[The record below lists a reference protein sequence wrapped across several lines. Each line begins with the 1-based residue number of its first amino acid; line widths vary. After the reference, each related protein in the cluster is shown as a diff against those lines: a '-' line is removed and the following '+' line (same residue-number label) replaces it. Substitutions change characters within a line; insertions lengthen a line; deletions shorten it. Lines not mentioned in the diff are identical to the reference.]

1 KRGAQYLAA
10 IGSQTNLERPDSWG
24 ALLTKGAR
32 LKGPKAKTM
41 LTRIRAR
48 LGDVEAFPHWRTIL
62 SDTDRLP
69 RLRSE
74 AMEILELGGD
84 SEVGPL
90 AASLLTDPALRQ
102 AALSA
107 LPRYLNDSIAEQV
120 IDALPG
126 FPLTLRNEGI
136 NLLASRPTTTQTLLD
151 SIESGE
157 LNGSLVSPV
166 LMRQMRNH
174 GVEKINELMD
184 LIWGPV
190 NPSPPNL
197 PRQVRKWKY
206 ALTPERLERVDLSY
220 GRHVFENTCG
230 TCHKLFDEGV
240 TLGPDL
246 TGSNRANLD
255 YLLENVLAPNSLIGN
270 AYQLNVFTTK
280 DGRTVSGMA
289 RKENDANVTVAM
301 VGGSEVVLRK
311 DEIVKRQI
319 LEQSMMPAGLFDAI
333 PETDVAALVAYLASA
348 SQVEKWKGEK

>member
-1 KRGAQYLAA
+1 
-10 IGSQTNLERPDSWG
+10 
-24 ALLTKGAR
+24 
-32 LKGPKAKTM
+32 
-41 LTRIRAR
+41 
-48 LGDVEAFPHWRTIL
+48 
-62 SDTDRLP
+62 
-69 RLRSE
+69 
-74 AMEILELGGD
+74 
-84 SEVGPL
+84 
-90 AASLLTDPALRQ
+90 
-102 AALSA
+102 
-107 LPRYLNDSIAEQV
+107 
-120 IDALPG
+120 
-126 FPLTLRNEGI
+126 
-136 NLLASRPTTTQTLLD
+136 
-151 SIESGE
+151 
-157 LNGSLVSPV
+157 
-166 LMRQMRNH
+166 RQMRNH